1 MTPKCAGVI
10 DAEVGESMCDAL
22 QRRDMRGGLDWI
34 SVMSLANAHGPAAT
48 RAALHLSRRT
58 ALHAAAEADAACYVS
73 LLLTRGADPRAR
85 CCAGFTPLLLAA
97 VRGSAGAVLAFV
109 RHSPEPS
116 KGEVRLAMALARFV
130 GHERI
135 VKMLDPEVIDDGS
148 MLAVGKADGWTFIE
162 CEEGENSRRHSG
174 VSQ

>member
-1 MTPKCAGVI
+1 MTSKCAGVI
-10 DAEVGESMCDAL
+10 DAEVGASMCDAL
-22 QRRDMRGGLDWI
+22 QRRDIRGGLDWI

-48 RAALHLSRRT
+48 RAALHFSRRT

-73 LLLTRGADPRAR
+73 LLLTRGAD
-85 CCAGFTPLLLAA
+85 
-97 VRGSAGAVLAFV
+97 GAVLAFV

-135 VKMLDPEVIDDGS
+135 VKLLDPKVIDDGS
-148 MLAVGKADGWTFIE
+148 MMAVGMADGNTFIE